1 MKPPQMLLRSCNRN
15 DQLTAMI
22 SRCST
27 SYHIISHHSLSYNNK
42 SHHTNHRAEI
52 SPEETAQAV
61 YLSTERNSQMRTS
74 SWSTQKE
81 DNFLWQTLGP
91 ELMDPRS
98 VINTIVNILFLL
110 CCVVLCC
117 VVLCCVVLC
126 FVLFCFVLFCLLC
139 DVFWIDNHINSSFVR
154 DEISSTT

>member
-61 YLSTERNSQMRTS
+61 YLSTARNSQMRIS

-126 FVLFCFVLFCLLC
+126 CVLFCFVLFC
-139 DVFWIDNHINSSFVR
+139 FVCSVMCFGLII
-154 DEISSTT
+154 ISTLVSCEMK